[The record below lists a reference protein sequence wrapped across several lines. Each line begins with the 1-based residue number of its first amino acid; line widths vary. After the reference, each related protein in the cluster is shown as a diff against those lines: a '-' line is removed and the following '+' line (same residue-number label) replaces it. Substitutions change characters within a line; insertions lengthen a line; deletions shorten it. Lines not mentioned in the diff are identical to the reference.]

1 MKQFFL
7 PLFIL
12 SLLFSGCFDEKK
24 NSQETITTGSG
35 IYGYT
40 VVNQRPAGWSD
51 ETHGKDAS
59 ANYSVVFPQDSVNR
73 MDITISAD
81 QWQTLMDDMTRIYG
95 YSFGQGGGNG
105 VKMRRDGLDMAE
117 NSIYIPANIAFNGK
131 TWYCVGFRFKGNSS
145 LSSAWS
151 SGNYKM
157 GIKLDFNK
165 MDESYTEIKN
175 QTFYGFKKLSL
186 SSNFQDQSLLRDKV
200 VPEIF
205 REFGVPAPQTAF
217 YRIYINF
224 NGTSK
229 YFGLYTV
236 VEDPKGSMLTKQ
248 FSTNTGNLYKPDGT
262 GADFSKD
269 SFTEDG
275 FDKENN
281 DDTPDWSDIK
291 AVFAALHSPTRTT
304 DSATW
309 RQNLETLFDADLF
322 IKWLAV
328 NTTVQ
333 NWDTYGKMA
342 HNYYLYNDNGV
353 IKWIPWDNNFA
364 LQDGSDS
371 MGGDMGNIHGNS
383 VTQGGFGE
391 ITSGGGMFP
400 GDVTGGGMFPGNI
413 TGGALTNG
421 GIDFGGGN
429 MVTGGNSA
437 LSIYLTSSEVGEKW
451 PLIRYLMDDSVYRAK
466 YNQYVKEVV
475 TGAFNPSAMQ
485 LKYSKY
491 ASLIKEFV
499 VGENGETADATY
511 VTDSS
516 SFDQAIETLKS
527 HVTAR
532 ESAVNDYLINQK

>member
-35 IYGYT
+35 IYSYA

-81 QWQTLMDDMTRIYG
+81 QWQALMDDMTQIYG
-95 YSFGQGGGNG
+95 YSFGQGGGMFPG
-105 VKMRRDGLDMAE
+105 D
-117 NSIYIPANIAFNGK
+117 I
-131 TWYCVGFRFKGNSS
+131 T
-145 LSSAWS
+145 
-151 SGNYKM
+151 
-157 GIKLDFNK
+157 
-165 MDESYTEIKN
+165 
-175 QTFYGFKKLSL
+175 
-186 SSNFQDQSLLRDKV
+186 
-200 VPEIF
+200 
-205 REFGVPAPQTAF
+205 
-217 YRIYINF
+217 
-224 NGTSK
+224 
-229 YFGLYTV
+229 
-236 VEDPKGSMLTKQ
+236 GS
-248 FSTNTGNLYKPDGT
+248 
-262 GADFSKD
+262 
-269 SFTEDG
+269 
-275 FDKENN
+275 
-281 DDTPDWSDIK
+281 
-291 AVFAALHSPTRTT
+291 
-304 DSATW
+304 
-309 RQNLETLFDADLF
+309 
-322 IKWLAV
+322 
-328 NTTVQ
+328 
-333 NWDTYGKMA
+333 
-342 HNYYLYNDNGV
+342 
-353 IKWIPWDNNFA
+353 
-364 LQDGSDS
+364 
-371 MGGDMGNIHGNS
+371 
-383 VTQGGFGE
+383 
-391 ITSGGGMFP
+391 GMFP
-400 GDVTGGGMFPGNI
+400 GEVTGGGMFPGNI
-413 TGGALTNG
+413 TGCALTNV

-485 LKYSKY
+485 LKYTKY

-511 VTDSS
+511 VTDFS

-532 ESAVNDYLINQK
+532 ESAVNNYLINQK